1 MPQPKRLFLC
11 TFGYKINYFF
21 VMNIKKTTSIL
32 ILCLLTPWV
41 LMAQKKHGP
50 AKYHLLIGTYTNGT
64 SKGIYVYKFDPSNG
78 KTTYEQVAAGVK
90 DPAYLA
96 VSTDKRFVYAVN
108 ESHNP
113 AGDSVSAF
121 KFDDRSGKLTYI
133 NKLPS
138 YGNDPCYV
146 SVDKKNKTLF
156 VANYSS
162 GSLSVYPLKANGS
175 IGDTLQTIRHTGGS
189 VDATRQKSPHVHAV
203 ILSPDEKYLIADD
216 LGTDKVYEYDYQ
228 PNAKIPLKPAAQPT
242 VAVDP
247 ASGPRHLVF
256 TKNAKH
262 AYLAQEI
269 SAKIRAFNYADGKLT
284 SIQNID
290 METPEFK
297 GVNGA
302 ADIHLSPDENFLY
315 ASNRGEAN
323 DLVVYKINKTTGKLT
338 FVQRQ
343 STFGNAP
350 RNFAIDPTGN
360 FLLVANQNT
369 DDIYTFKINKTTGK
383 LTFTGTKLELSHPV
397 CLKFVLA
404 K

>member
-1 MPQPKRLFLC
+1 MKPKQTKLLFACILALLMPLFL
-11 TFGYKINYFF
+11 
-21 VMNIKKTTSIL
+21 S
-32 ILCLLTPWV
+32 
-41 LMAQKKHGP
+41 AQKQQAAHF
-50 AKYHLLIGTYTNGT
+50 YHLLVGTYTNGT
-64 SKGIYVYKFDPSNG
+64 SKGIYVYKFDTQTG
-78 KTTYEQVAAGVK
+78 KVVLEQVAEGVK
-90 DPAYLA
+90 DPSYLT
-96 VSTDKRFVYAVN
+96 VSADQRFVYAVN

-113 AGDSVSAF
+113 KGDSVSAF
-121 KFDDRSGKLTYI
+121 KFDSYSGKLNYI
-133 NKLPS
+133 NKLPT

-146 SVDKKNKTLF
+146 SVDKHNKNLF

-162 GSLSVYPLKANGS
+162 GNLVVYPLKANGS
-175 IGDTLQTIRHTGGS
+175 IGDSLQTIQHTGGS

-203 ILSPDEKYLIADD
+203 ILSPDEKYLFADD
-216 LGTDKVYEYDYQ
+216 LGTDKVYEYSYQ
-228 PNAKIPLKPAAQPT
+228 PNAKQPLKPAAQPT
-242 VAVDP
+242 VTVEP

-256 TKNAKH
+256 TKDAKH

-269 SAKIRAFNYADGKLT
+269 SAKIRVFNYADGKLV

-290 METPEFK
+290 METPDFK
-297 GVNGA
+297 GINGA

-323 DLVVYKINKTTGKLT
+323 DIVVYKVDKTTGKLT

-369 DDIYTFKINKTTGK
+369 DDVYTFKINKTTGK
-383 LTFTGTKLELSHPV
+383 LTRTGEKLEISHPV
-397 CLKFVLA
+397 FLKFVAA